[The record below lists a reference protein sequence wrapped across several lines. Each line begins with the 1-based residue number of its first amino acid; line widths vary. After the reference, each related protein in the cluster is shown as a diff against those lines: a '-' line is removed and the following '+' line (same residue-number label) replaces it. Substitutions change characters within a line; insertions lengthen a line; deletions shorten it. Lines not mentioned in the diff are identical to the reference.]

1 LAARMPLVE
10 GISMSIPSARISL
23 ERLRQ
28 FSPIDFLTP
37 HYLQQLH
44 DSLQY
49 VEHQAGTLLLRR
61 GEQSLAL
68 YFLVEGEVWLGST
81 DMRRSLQADS
91 PQALRA
97 LNESQP
103 QVVDVGARTQVR
115 LIAVERGLL
124 ERLLGWS
131 QSASYEVLSLQEQDA
146 QPDHEDDWMSK
157 LLRSPL
163 FGRLPPAHLHRL
175 LACFEFIEVK
185 AGDCVVRY
193 GEPGE
198 HFYVIK
204 QGRAHISLPPS
215 YQQPLQ
221 PELHSGDFFGEEALV
236 SGSVRAASISML
248 TDAVLARLHRDLFI
262 ELVRPTLIPQIS
274 PLQLQQLTAHGQRT
288 SLLLDIRLPMEYR
301 MAHAPASMNLPL
313 AQLRQQA
320 ASLNNSLLYAVL
332 PQGGVRSELA
342 VHLLNQLG
350 FEAYLLTEPEGNAPI
365 AA

>member
-1 LAARMPLVE
+1 
-10 GISMSIPSARISL
+10 MSIPSVRISI

-49 VEHQAGTLLLRR
+49 VEHKAGTVLLRR

-68 YFLVEGEVWLGST
+68 YFLLEGEIWLGSAGL
-81 DMRRSLQADS
+81 RRTVQADS
-91 PQALRA
+91 SEACRA
-97 LNESQP
+97 LNEQQP
-103 QVVDVGARTQVR
+103 QVMEVSARTDVR

-131 QSASYEVLSLQEQDA
+131 QSASYEVASLQEDDVQQEGA
-146 QPDHEDDWMSK
+146 DDWMSK

-163 FGRLPPAHLHRL
+163 FGRLPPAHLHLL
-175 LACFEFIEVK
+175 LARFEFIQVK
-185 AGDCVVRY
+185 AGDCVVHY

-204 QGRAHISLPPS
+204 QGRAQISLPSS

-221 PELHSGDFFGEEALV
+221 PELHCGDFFGEEALV
-236 SGSVRAASISML
+236 SGSVRAASITML
-248 TDAVLARLHRDLFI
+248 EDGVLARLQRDLFV

-274 PLQLQQLTAHGQRT
+274 PTQLQQLTAHGQKT

-301 MAHAPASMNLPL
+301 MAHQPESMNLPL
-313 AQLRQQA
+313 AQLRKQA
-320 ASLNNSLLYAVL
+320 SSLNTSTLYAVL

-350 FEAYLLTEPEGNAPI
+350 FEAYLLTEPEGQAPI

>member
-1 LAARMPLVE
+1 
-10 GISMSIPSARISL
+10 MSIPSARISMD
-23 ERLRQ
+23 RLRQ

-49 VEHQAGTLLLRR
+49 VSHKAGTVLLRR
-61 GEQSLAL
+61 GEHSLAL
-68 YFLVEGEVWLGST
+68 YFLLEGEVWLGSA
-81 DMRRSLQADS
+81 DVRRTVQANS
-91 PQALRA
+91 PQALHA
-97 LNESQP
+97 LNENQP
-103 QVVDVGARTQVR
+103 QVLEVGARTDVR

-131 QSASYEVLSLQEQDA
+131 QSASYEVASLQEQDC
-146 QPDHEDDWMSK
+146 QQDGEEDWMSK

-163 FGRLPPAHLHRL
+163 FGRLPPAHLHML
-175 LACFEFIEVK
+175 LARFEFVEVK
-185 AGDCVVRY
+185 AGDTVVRY

-236 SGSVRAASISML
+236 SGSVRAASITML
-248 TDAVLARLHRDLFI
+248 EDGVLARLQRELFI

-274 PLQLQQLTAHGQRT
+274 SKQLQQLTAHGQKT

-301 MAHAPASMNLPL
+301 MAHEPESMNLPL

-320 ASLNNSLLYAVL
+320 ISLNSATLYAVL

-350 FEAYLLTEPEGNAPI
+350 FEAYLLTEPGGHAPL

>member
-1 LAARMPLVE
+1 
-10 GISMSIPSARISL
+10 MSIPRERISID
-23 ERLRQ
+23 RLRQ

-44 DSLQY
+44 NSLQY
-49 VEHQAGTLLLRR
+49 VAHKAGTVLLRR
-61 GEQSLAL
+61 GEHSLAL
-68 YFLVEGEVWLGST
+68 YFLLEGEVWLGSA
-81 DMRRSLQADS
+81 DVRRTLQADN
-91 PQALRA
+91 PEALRA
-97 LNESQP
+97 LNENQP
-103 QVVDVGARTQVR
+103 QGMEVGARTDVR

-131 QSASYEVLSLQEQDA
+131 QSASYEVASLQEQDF
-146 QPDHEDDWMSK
+146 QQDSEDDWMSK

-163 FGRLPPAHLHRL
+163 FGRLPPAHLHML
-175 LACFEFIEVK
+175 LARFEFIEVK

-204 QGRAHISLPPS
+204 QGRAQISLPSS

-236 SGSVRAASISML
+236 SGSVRAASITML
-248 TDAVLARLHRDLFI
+248 EDGVLALLQRDLFI

-274 PLQLQQLTAHGQRT
+274 AKQLQQITAHGQKT

-301 MAHAPASMNLPL
+301 MAHEPESMNLPL
-313 AQLRQQA
+313 AQLRKQA
-320 ASLNNSLLYAVL
+320 ASLNNTTLYAVL

-350 FEAYLLTEPEGNAPI
+350 FEAYLLTESEGLAPI

>member
-1 LAARMPLVE
+1 MNTPGV
-10 GISMSIPSARISL
+10 PVSL

-37 HYLQQLH
+37 HYLRQLH

-49 VEHQAGTLLLRR
+49 LERKAGTLLLRR

-68 YFLVEGEVWLGST
+68 YFLLEGEIWLGSAGV
-81 DMRRSLQADS
+81 RRNLHADS
-91 PQALRA
+91 PEALHA
-97 LNESQP
+97 LNENQP
-103 QVVDVGARTQVR
+103 QVMDVGARTNVR
-115 LIAVERGLL
+115 LMAVERGLL

-131 QSASYEVLSLQEQDA
+131 QSASYEVNSLQEEDLLQDG
-146 QPDHEDDWMSK
+146 DEDWLSK

-163 FGRLPPAHLHRL
+163 FGRLPPAHLHLL
-175 LACFEFIEVK
+175 LARFEFIEVK
-185 AGDCVVRY
+185 AGDCVVHY

-204 QGRAHISLPPS
+204 QGRALISLPSS

-221 PELHSGDFFGEEALV
+221 PELHCGDFFGEEALV
-236 SGSVRAASISML
+236 SGSVRAASITML
-248 TDAVLARLHRDLFI
+248 EDGVLARLQRDLFV
-262 ELVRPTLIPQIS
+262 ELVRPTLIPHIS
-274 PLQLQQLTAHGQRT
+274 PKQLQQLTAHGQKT

-301 MAHAPASMNLPL
+301 MAHEPESMNLPL
-313 AQLRQQA
+313 AQLRKQA
-320 ASLNNSLLYAVL
+320 CSLNNTTLYAVL

-350 FEAYLLTEPEGNAPI
+350 FEAYLLTDTEGQAPI